1 MSEVPGAA
9 AGGAR
14 QPLGQ
19 TSCGIGFLSGQRP
32 SLAEYV
38 TATGT
43 TDGAIS
49 RRRVLKLRTLSD
61 RI

>member
-14 QPLGQ
+14 QPLGKS
-19 TSCGIGFLSGQRP
+19 SCGIWFLSGQRP

-38 TATGT
+38 TATAT
-43 TDGAIS
+43 TDGAIAAGGC
-49 RRRVLKLRTLSD
+49 
-61 RI
+61 

>member
-1 MSEVPGAA
+1 MSEVPGPA

-14 QPLGQ
+14 QPLGK
-19 TSCGIGFLSGQRP
+19 TSRGIGFLSGQRP

-43 TDGAIS
+43 TDGAIAAGGC
-49 RRRVLKLRTLSD
+49 
-61 RI
+61 